1 MNHEMKLNPA
11 PYAAIKTGKKN
22 IELRL
27 NDEKRQQVKVGDT
40 ITFSNTAIPGL
51 KLCTRVNAL
60 HHAVSFAELFTTIP
74 LSVCGFDSSM
84 SAEEAANEMRHYYSE
99 EEELMYGALGI
110 EVELID
116 QDADWT
122 RNCDKVDIPA
132 VMKRIDLMKCG
143 ESSVCPF
150 CGGNVRMTV
159 AEENHTV
166 FACDC
171 CDMSIELENN

>member
-1 MNHEMKLNPA
+1 MDHSMKLNPA

-27 NDEKRQQVKVGDT
+27 NDEKRQLVKVGDT
-40 ITFSNTAIPGL
+40 ITFSNTAIPDL
-51 KLCTRVNAL
+51 KLYTKVKAL
-60 HHAVSFAELFTTIP
+60 HHAPSFIELFAAIP
-74 LSVCGFDSSM
+74 LSVCGFNPDLSV
-84 SAEEAANEMRHYYSE
+84 EEAANEMRHYYSE
-99 EEELMYGALGI
+99 EEEIKYGALGI

-116 QDADWT
+116 QNDDWT
-122 RNCDKVDIPA
+122 KNYNKVDIPA
-132 VMKRIDLMKCG
+132 FMKRIDLMKCG
-143 ESSVCPF
+143 EESICPF

-159 AEENHTV
+159 SEENHTV